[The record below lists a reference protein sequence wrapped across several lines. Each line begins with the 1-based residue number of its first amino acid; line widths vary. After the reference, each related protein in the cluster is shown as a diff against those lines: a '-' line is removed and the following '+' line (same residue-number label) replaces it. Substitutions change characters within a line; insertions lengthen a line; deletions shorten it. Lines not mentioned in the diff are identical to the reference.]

1 MLASGGTVVG
11 GQVSQHWFDAVNR
24 LARHTAW
31 AHEPARL
38 YATYGVVLFA
48 GLLLLS
54 WWLARRSGDLRPVA
68 AALWAPFG
76 ALLALWVNQFLVAA
90 FAEPRPYA
98 VMPQALVLVH
108 RSSDGS
114 FPSDHAVMA
123 GAVAAGIALAH
134 RSLANRRLALVAG
147 ALAVLMAFT
156 RVYVGAHFPLDV
168 VAGLLVGA
176 LVAVASFLVVWPL
189 LRRLV
194 GAMTRTPL
202 RPLLIA
208 GPAQQA

>member
-11 GQVSQHWFDAVNR
+11 GQGSEHWFHAVNQ
-24 LARHTAW
+24 LARHTTW
-31 AHEPARL
+31 AHEPARI
-38 YATYGVVLFA
+38 YATYGVALFA

-54 WWLARRSGDLRPVA
+54 WWLARRNGDLRPVA

-108 RSSDGS
+108 RSTDGS

-134 RSLANRRLALVAG
+134 RTRAHRTLALAAA
-147 ALAVLMAFT
+147 ALAVLMAF
-156 RVYVGAHFPLDV
+156 H
-168 VAGLLVGA
+168 AGLRRGTLPPRRGGRPARRRGGRRSVPSSVFGPCCA
-176 LVAVASFLVVWPL
+176 ASSSS
-189 LRRLV
+189 
-194 GAMTRTPL
+194 
-202 RPLLIA
+202 
-208 GPAQQA
+208 

>member
-1 MLASGGTVVG
+1 MLRSSGTVVG
-11 GQVSQHWFDAVNR
+11 GQASEHWFDAVNR

-38 YATYGVVLFA
+38 YATYGVALFA

-54 WWLARRSGDLRPVA
+54 WWLARRSGGLRPVA
-68 AALWAPFG
+68 AALWAPIG

-90 FAEPRPYA
+90 VAEPRPYT
-98 VMPQALVLVH
+98 VLPHALVLVH
-108 RSSDGS
+108 RSTDAS

-134 RSLANRRLALVAG
+134 RKLALAAG

-168 VAGLLVGA
+168 AAGLLVGA
-176 LVAVASFLVVWPL
+176 VVALASFLVVWPL
-189 LRRLV
+189 LRRVLT
-194 GAMTRTPL
+194 AMTRTPL
-202 RPLLIA
+202 RPLLTA
-208 GPAQQA
+208 TPSGPARTS